1 MLAGLAGYEEDLAF
15 LQMRLNTLKQALV
28 VATQR
33 GDPALVEDVKTRYR
47 TILGQLDA
55 LRRSVSGREMPS
67 AFMQSLARTSDDILR
82 TGSQITGAVGG
93 VLSGVGMTARLL
105 PFILIGALVVLGIGF
120 SKGSLGVQVRRD

>member
-15 LQMRLNTLKQALV
+15 LQMRLNTLKQALI

-33 GDPALVEDVKTRYR
+33 GDPALIEDVKTRYR

-67 AFMQSLARTSDDILR
+67 AFMQSLARVGDEVTR
-82 TGSQITGAVGG
+82 VGSQITSTAGKVLGG
-93 VLSGVGMTARLL
+93 VGTTFQLL
-105 PFILIGALVVLGIGF
+105 PFILIGGLVVLGIGL
-120 SKGSLGVQVRRD
+120 SKGTLQYRR